1 MIDVAIFIPAQESN
15 RYHEFG
21 DIAPF
26 GDTTL
31 LNWKI
36 SQCKEFVPSN
46 QIYISS
52 DSLKIEEIS
61 QREGVNYIK
70 RGADCKTINDQLKAF
85 SNYVNYNNILWTNVT
100 APFLGSQE
108 YLLML
113 ESFSLN
119 KDCDLIISTVE
130 KHEYV
135 FFNGKKLNFQGFAPR
150 EKVESVNIFTNGAY
164 LIDKKSLQD
173 QNDISNIDDV
183 CFYNLDAIS
192 SIEVKDIYSY
202 SIAQS
207 LIAVYFSR
215 LLEKSNV

>member
-15 RYHEFG
+15 RYHKFG
-21 DIAPF
+21 DTAPF

-46 QIYISS
+46 QIYVSS
-52 DSLKIEEIS
+52 DSIKIEEIS
-61 QREGVNYIK
+61 QKEGVNYIK
-70 RGADCKTINDQLKAF
+70 RDVDCKTIDDQLKAF
-85 SNYVNYNNILWTNVT
+85 SNHVNYNNILWTNVN
-100 APFLGSQE
+100 APFLGSRE

-119 KDCDLIISTVE
+119 KDCDLLISAVE

-135 FFNGKKLNFQGFAPR
+135 FFNGKKLNFQGITPR
-150 EKVESVNIFTNGAY
+150 EKIEPINICSNGAY

-173 QNDISNIDDV
+173 QNNFINTDDV

-202 SIAQS
+202 SIAQN